1 MKKLEIITR
10 PEKLDRLKKLL
21 AKHEY
26 IGMTVTAVMGC
37 GHQKGLIKQFE
48 GLKLDINLLPK
59 ILVMTVVMDK
69 DLDDIL
75 TDIHSMLS
83 TGEVGDGKVFISD
96 ISDVMRIRT
105 GEKGEKIL

>member
-1 MKKLEIITR
+1 MKKIEIIAR
-10 PEKLDRLKKLL
+10 PEKLDILKKLL

-37 GHQKGLIKQFE
+37 GHQKGFIKQFE

-69 DLDDIL
+69 DVNDIL
-75 TDIHSMLS
+75 TDIHQMLS
-83 TGEVGDGKVFISD
+83 TGQVGDGKVFVSD
-96 ISDVMRIRT
+96 VSEVMRIRT
-105 GEKGEKIL
+105 GEKGEQTL